1 MNQRRGLDV
10 DQSIISLHETGSL
23 DLGIVEFAKQYCDLE
38 NLARCE
44 IHRAI
49 IKQL

>member
-23 DLGIVEFAKQYCDLE
+23 YLGIVEFAKQYCDLDYVDVMWV
-38 NLARCE
+38 LGLCE
-44 IHRAI
+44 A
-49 IKQL
+49 